1 MLFAIN
7 KSYKIK
13 ENIYNMQNQEESWIT
28 NLAAA
33 RLKVLTGPQ
42 REKGK
47 ENNTL
52 LENKRISHLK
62 CQLCHIKYFKMSCF
76 LKFREIFLTLIFLNA
91 VKAESYRRILLLFT
105 IAVIDTMHIY
115 YTHTSR
121 NNIDI

>member
-1 MLFAIN
+1 MLLFAIN
-7 KSYKIK
+7 KWYKIK
-13 ENIYNMQNQEESWIT
+13 ENVYNMQNQEESWIT

-33 RLKVLTGPQ
+33 RLKVFTGPQ

-62 CQLCHIKYFKMSCF
+62 SQLCHIKYFKMSCF

-91 VKAESYRRILLLFT
+91 VKAESLLL
-105 IAVIDTMHIY
+105 
-115 YTHTSR
+115 
-121 NNIDI
+121 